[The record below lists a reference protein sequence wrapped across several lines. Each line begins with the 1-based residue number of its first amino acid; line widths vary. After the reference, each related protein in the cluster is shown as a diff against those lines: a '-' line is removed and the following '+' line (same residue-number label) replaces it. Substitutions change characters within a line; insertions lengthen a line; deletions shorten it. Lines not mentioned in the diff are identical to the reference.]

1 MNNVL
6 SNKTTAQNF
15 LLEVASGKVDEAFE
29 KYISPKFIH
38 HNAYFKGDLESLKTA
53 MKENATLNPQKQI
66 TILRVLGEENM
77 VATHSHIKQNPTDL
91 GAVVVHIFRFENEK
105 IIELWDVGTGVPKEI
120 INDYGI
126 F

>member
-1 MNNVL
+1 MTL
-6 SNKTTAQNF
+6 KTISQNF
-15 LLEVASGKVDEAFE
+15 LTLVANGKVDEAYR

-38 HNAYFKGDLESLKTA
+38 HNAYFKGDLESLKKA
-53 MKENATLNPQKQI
+53 MKENATLNPQKKI
-66 TILRVLGEENM
+66 TILRVIEDENM

-105 IIELWDVGTGVPKEI
+105 IVELWDIGTGVPKEI